1 VRRHQPRAA
10 DFKPQRR
17 LSQISAPRQ
26 AMLRVFQG
34 VDYGQILDLLVR
46 DREPMFSPP
55 PTLLLDIK
63 LDAESGSRPELALA
77 DFDLSEEVC
86 RLLDRLDQMENGR
99 IQRIE
104 VRAGI
109 PRRIL
114 IEARVPECLP

>member
-1 VRRHQPRAA
+1 
-10 DFKPQRR
+10 
-17 LSQISAPRQ
+17 
-26 AMLRVFQG
+26 MLRVFQG